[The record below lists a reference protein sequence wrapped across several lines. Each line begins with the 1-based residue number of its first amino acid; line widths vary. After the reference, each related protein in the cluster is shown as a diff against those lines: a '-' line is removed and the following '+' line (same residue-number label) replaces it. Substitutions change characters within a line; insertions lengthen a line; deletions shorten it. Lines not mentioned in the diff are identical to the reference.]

1 MSSLPRPIRRT
12 ARYVGPTYRN
22 LAKFATVPISL
33 RNQAAIKIDDIRDF
47 FSLVLAKNAVAL
59 DLISQADSD
68 LQLLPQGFVF
78 SLPAL
83 HAILDPNQCLPYRDF
98 RNLLYDS
105 TLNQEL
111 SAFDAEVVLFQSTG
125 KVDTSLYC
133 LRQIPNA

>member
-1 MSSLPRPIRRT
+1 MGDI
-12 ARYVGPTYRN
+12 A
-22 LAKFATVPISL
+22 I
-33 RNQAAIKIDDIRDF
+33 IKIDQIRDF

-59 DLISQADSD
+59 DLISQAESD

-83 HAILDPNQCLPYRDF
+83 HAILDPDQCLPYGDF
-98 RNLLYDS
+98 RKLLYDS

-111 SAFDAEVVLFQSTG
+111 RAFDAEVVLFQPTG

-133 LRQIPNA
+133 LRQHQQA

>member
-1 MSSLPRPIRRT
+1 MSDEAVMT
-12 ARYVGPTYRN
+12 
-22 LAKFATVPISL
+22 
-33 RNQAAIKIDDIRDF
+33 QDDIRDF
-47 FSLVLAKNAVAL
+47 FCLVLAKNVEAL
-59 DLISQADSD
+59 DLIGQEDSD
-68 LQLLPQGFVF
+68 LQLLPQGLVF
-78 SLPAL
+78 SLSAL
-83 HAILDPNQCLPYRDF
+83 HAILDPDQCLPYGDF